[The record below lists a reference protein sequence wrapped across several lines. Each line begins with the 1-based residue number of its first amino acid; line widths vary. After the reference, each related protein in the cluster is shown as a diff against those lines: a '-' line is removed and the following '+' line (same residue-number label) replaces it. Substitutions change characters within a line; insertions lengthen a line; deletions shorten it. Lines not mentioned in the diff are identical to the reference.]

1 MNPWLRPSIQIPRKI
16 AQGVKALFTPITYPL
31 GIVKDYWD
39 TWHRVYR
46 PDGRPEVYKP
56 DSEKDVDKK

>member
-39 TWHRVYR
+39 TWHK
-46 PDGRPEVYKP
+46 VYKP
-56 DSEKDVDKK
+56 DSEKNVDKK